1 MKPRQQKIRIAFY
14 HGPTNW
20 RTRIVTWVTGSK
32 YTHCEMILPSGECIG
47 ISPEGT
53 ARVRMER
60 MPLPDEQWDF
70 IEINVD
76 REQLI
81 RVVSF
86 FTQTHGQRYDWL
98 GMCLSYLTPFYI
110 KHNKKW
116 YCSQW
121 IATALTISGV
131 FPFMYNK
138 INPGKLADILR
149 IKIDNDLISGS
160 TEEME

>member
-1 MKPRQQKIRIAFY
+1 MTSRQQIKIAFY
-14 HGPTNW
+14 CGPTNW

-32 YTHCEMILPSGECIG
+32 YTHVEMLLPSGECVG

-60 MPLPDEQWDF
+60 LELPESEWDF
-70 IEINVD
+70 IEINID
-76 REQLI
+76 KQQLTRI
-81 RVVSF
+81 VNF
-86 FTQTHGQRYDWL
+86 FVETHGQRYDWL

-110 KHNKKW
+110 KHNKRF

-149 IKIDNDLISGS
+149 IKIDNGLISGN
-160 TEEME
+160 TKEME